1 MIEGQKDSEA
11 GEVDKGGERTP
22 LLKKEEMKKKKGGRY
37 RNEIVQEKIEQESES
52 DVILTNCR
60 ECFNE

>member
-22 LLKKEEMKKKKGGRY
+22 WLKKEEMTKRKVVDT
-37 RNEIVQEKIEQESES
+37 EIDSSGKNRAGE
-52 DVILTNCR
+52 
-60 ECFNE
+60 